1 MKIEVTKLISH
12 DYQID
17 NFLNAYTPNALKTED
32 LEWND
37 ENNRFHQ
44 YAEDIKRNHIVFSVR
59 DINTEEDYG
68 FFFLKLEISLSGNRR
83 YTIEKVILDEKL
95 TKEAVVSATRDTLLA
110 NVKGEITRK
119 DYIIVRGIHMFYDH
133 TKEKAFSD
141 AAEEVATIFDIE
153 KYGLDAYPDFFERLK
168 RK

>member
-12 DYQID
+12 DYQIEK
-17 NFLNAYTPNALKTED
+17 FLNSYTPNALKTED

-37 ENNRFHQ
+37 EENIFHQ
-44 YAEDIKRNHIVFSVR
+44 YAEDIKRNNIVFSVR

-68 FFFLKLEISLSGNRR
+68 FLFLKLEISQSGNRR

-119 DYIIVRGIHMFYDH
+119 DYIVVKGIHMFYDH

-141 AAEEVATIFDIE
+141 AAEEVATIFDVE
-153 KYGLDAYPDFFERLK
+153 KNGLDTYTDFFERLK

>member
-12 DYQID
+12 NYQIED
-17 NFLNAYTPNALKTED
+17 FLNAYTPNALKTED
-32 LEWND
+32 LEWNVE
-37 ENNRFHQ
+37 ENRLHQ
-44 YAEDIKRNHIVFSVR
+44 YAEDIKRNNIVFSVR

-68 FFFLKLEISLSGNRR
+68 FFFLKIEISPLGNRR

-95 TKEAVVSATRDTLLA
+95 TKEAVVSITRDTLLA
-110 NVKGEITRK
+110 NINGEIARK
-119 DYIIVRGIHMFYDH
+119 DYIVVKRMHMFYGH

-153 KYGLDAYPDFFERLK
+153 KNGL
-168 RK
+168 